1 MPTLEEQLLGRID
14 LNQLGKGT
22 SLSADFAVQKSQS
35 SAALSPRSIS
45 ADNSENRDNAREST
59 SLPSLT
65 KSLGVDSPKKAK
77 SPRSKSRK
85 KITIDTEKIDGTT
98 KKEVRIL
105 DSPRKE
111 REVKIDSPRK
121 EKDDKIDSPRK
132 EKSDK
137 PDSPKNSKSDN
148 KLDSPRTSAKTD
160 SPRDSKTD
168 NKTDSPRK
176 ADSGTVAANNSSSS
190 LRKDEFKEYSTVLAG
205 AAEFERNE
213 AADSSEDEAALK
225 RSSK

>member
-22 SLSADFAVQKSQS
+22 SFSADFGVQKSHS

-45 ADNSENRDNAREST
+45 ADNSENRDSARESA
-59 SLPSLT
+59 SLPSL
-65 KSLGVDSPKKAK
+65 KLDSTKKAK

-85 KITIDTEKIDGTT
+85 KITLDTEKIDGT
-98 KKEVRIL
+98 KKEVR
-105 DSPRKE
+105 
-111 REVKIDSPRK
+111 IDSPRK
-121 EKDDKIDSPRK
+121 EVKIESPRK
-132 EKSDK
+132 EKSDSPRNNAK
-137 PDSPKNSKSDN
+137 TESPKNSKTDN
-148 KLDSPRTSAKTD
+148 KLDSPRNNAKTD
-160 SPRDSKTD
+160 SPRNSRND

-176 ADSGTVAANNSSSS
+176 EGSTVSETINSSTNNGNNNATKTTTTP
-190 LRKDEFKEYSTVLAG
+190 RKLEFVEYSPRKIEPG

-213 AADSSEDEAALK
+213 AADSSEETALK